1 MGSIAEE
8 LLMSGQ
14 KIHAQ
19 RPRRA
24 ALAHLG
30 TLEVLHR
37 THGETVE
44 ILARLQILIE
54 TLEVRGID
62 EGVREL
68 AQDICRFFDQT
79 ARPHHVAEEEF
90 VFPDLLASADPEL
103 VQHVKRL
110 QQDHGWLEEN
120 WLEMAPHLR
129 AVSNGQSW
137 YDIDILRSAVPT
149 FTELY
154 RDHIELEETVVYPAS
169 RRYQRTDLLRNASSG
184 N

>member
-1 MGSIAEE
+1 MFSP
-8 LLMSGQ
+8 

-19 RPRRA
+19 RPPRP

-30 TLEVLHR
+30 TLEVLDR
-37 THGETVE
+37 THRDIVE
-44 ILARLQILIE
+44 MLARLHILME
-54 TLEVRGID
+54 KLEARGID
-62 EGVREL
+62 EDVRML
-68 AQDICRFFDQT
+68 AQDICLFFDET

-137 YDIDILRSAVPT
+137 YDIDVLRSAVPT

-154 RDHIELEETVVYPAS
+154 RDHIALEETVVYPAS
-169 RRYQRTDLLRNASSG
+169 RRHQRSGLLRNVPSG